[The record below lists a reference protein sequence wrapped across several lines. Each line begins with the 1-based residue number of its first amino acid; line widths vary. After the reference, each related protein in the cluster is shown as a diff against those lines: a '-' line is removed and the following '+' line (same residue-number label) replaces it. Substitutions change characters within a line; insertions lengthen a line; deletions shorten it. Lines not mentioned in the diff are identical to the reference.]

1 MASKA
6 LTRPVTSIPFLFE
19 DFFKPLNN
27 WFDYT
32 APVGKMNTI
41 PSVNIVENP
50 TDFKV
55 SLAVPGMV
63 KEDFNIDVEDDMIT
77 ISAQKEVNSEEKD
90 EKFTRRE
97 YNYSSFS
104 RSFTMPENVKQDAI
118 EASYVDGVLQLVLP
132 KKEEAK
138 ATVATRQ
145 IPIK

>member
-1 MASKA
+1 MTSKA
-6 LTRPVTSIPFLFE
+6 LTRPITSIPLLFE

-27 WFDYT
+27 WFDYSS
-32 APVGKMNTI
+32 PVGKMNSV

-50 TDFKV
+50 YDFKL
-55 SLAVPGMV
+55 SLAVPGMA
-63 KEDFNIDVEDDMIT
+63 KEDFKIDVEDDMIT
-77 ISAQKEVNSEEKD
+77 ISAQKEENKEEKD
-90 EKFTRRE
+90 ERFTRRE
-97 YNYSSFS
+97 FNFASFS
-104 RSFTMPENVKQDAI
+104 RSFTMPENVMQDAI

>member
-1 MASKA
+1 MTSKA
-6 LTRPVTSIPFLFE
+6 LTRPVTSIPLLFE

-27 WFDYT
+27 WFDYSS
-32 APVGKMNTI
+32 PVGKMNTV

-50 TDFKV
+50 SDFKV
-55 SLAVPGMV
+55 SLAVPGMA
-63 KEDFNIDVEDDMIT
+63 KEDFKIDVEEDMIT
-77 ISAQKEVNSEEKD
+77 ISAQKEENKEEVD

-97 YNYSSFS
+97 YNFSSFS

>member
-1 MASKA
+1 MTSKA
-6 LTRPVTSIPFLFE
+6 LTRPVTSIPLLFE

-27 WFDYT
+27 WFDYSS
-32 APVGKMNTI
+32 PVGKMITV

-63 KEDFNIDVEDDMIT
+63 KEDFKIDVEDDMIT
-77 ISAQKEVNSEEKD
+77 ISAQKEENKEEKD

-97 YNYSSFS
+97 YNFSSFS

-118 EASYVDGVLQLVLP
+118 EATYVDGVLQLVLP

>member
-1 MASKA
+1 MTSKA
-6 LTRPVTSIPFLFE
+6 LTRPVTSIPLLFE

-27 WFDYT
+27 WFDYSS
-32 APVGKMNTI
+32 PVGKMNTV

-55 SLAVPGMV
+55 SLAVPGMA
-63 KEDFNIDVEDDMIT
+63 KEDFKIDVEEDMIT
-77 ISAQKEVNSEEKD
+77 ISAQKEENKEEVD

-97 YNYSSFS
+97 YNFSSFS